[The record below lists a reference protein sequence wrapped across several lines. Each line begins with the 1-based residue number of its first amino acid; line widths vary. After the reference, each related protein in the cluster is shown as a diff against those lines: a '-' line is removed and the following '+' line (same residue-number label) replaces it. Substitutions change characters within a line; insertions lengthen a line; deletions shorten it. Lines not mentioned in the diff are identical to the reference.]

1 MSARAQSID
10 LRGPFSRTALVLQ
23 GGGALGAYQAG
34 VYEALAEHSCKL
46 DWISGISIGAV
57 NSAIIAGNTPERRVE
72 RLREFWNRITSSF
85 VWPAPKLGDS
95 SRRIFDAVS
104 SLHSLTAGQ
113 PDFFAP
119 RIPPASVRPHG
130 APGASSIYDTAPLRQ
145 TLLDLIDFDL
155 LNSGATRLTLGAVN
169 VVSGNF
175 AYFDTTNDHIR
186 PEHVM
191 ASGALP
197 PGFPS
202 IEIDGQYY
210 WDGGLVS
217 NTPLV
222 PVLEGGRED
231 DTLVFQVDLF
241 SARGDIPGDLVA
253 TESRRKQISF
263 SSRTRLNI
271 DHYRQRQ
278 QLRQAIVKLFDHL
291 PPELKQDE
299 EMRELRDLGD
309 GRSVAIVR
317 LIYRRQSYEGVA
329 IDFEFSRASMLEH
342 WKAGLND
349 ARRTLARSQWLDD
362 RGREKSVKVFDLTR
376 D

>member
-1 MSARAQSID
+1 MDTRVNSSD
-10 LRGPFSRTALVLQ
+10 LKGHYTSVALVLQ

-34 VYEALAEHSCKL
+34 VYEALAEHGCKP

-57 NSAIIAGNTPERRVE
+57 NSAIIAGNAPERRVE
-72 RLREFWNRITSSF
+72 RLREFWSRTTASF
-85 VWPAPKLGDS
+85 PWPAPKLGDT

-104 SLHSLTAGQ
+104 SFHSFAVGQ
-113 PDFFAP
+113 PDFFVP
-119 RIPPASVRPHG
+119 RVPPACVRPHG
-130 APGASSIYDTAPLRQ
+130 TPGASSVYDTAPLRE

-155 LNSGATRLTLGAVN
+155 LNSGTTRLTLGSVN
-169 VVSGNF
+169 VMLGNL
-175 AYFDTTNDHIR
+175 AYFDTRNDRIG

-197 PGFPS
+197 PGFPP

-222 PVLEGGRED
+222 PVLEGGSED

-241 SARGDIPGDLVA
+241 SARGNIPGDLIA

-271 DHYRQRQ
+271 DHYRERH
-278 QLRQAIVKLFDHL
+278 QLRQAIVKLFDNL

-309 GRSVAIVR
+309 GRAVAIVQ

-329 IDFEFSRASMLEH
+329 IDYEFSRASMLEH
-342 WKAGLND
+342 WKAGLED
-349 ARRTLARSQWLDD
+349 ARRTLAHPQWLDERI
-362 RGREKSVKVFDLTR
+362 RGESVKVFDPAR